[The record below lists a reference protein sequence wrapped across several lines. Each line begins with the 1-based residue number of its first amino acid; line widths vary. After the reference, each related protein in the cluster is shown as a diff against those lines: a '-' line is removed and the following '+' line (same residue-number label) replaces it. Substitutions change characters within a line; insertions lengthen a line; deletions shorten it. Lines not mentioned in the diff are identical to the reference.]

1 MLTMTPEGLKLY
13 VHAINMMDP
22 NHALVTEERAARG
35 AYVRSPAL
43 SWFEENAHEYT
54 ATLRQLLRQ
63 RQGDSNPGQRIDE
76 RDSRRVKAHAPRL
89 SPLGDASGLPVVA
102 QHLHHLVAMRPVPA

>member
-1 MLTMTPEGLKLY
+1 MITMTPEVLKTY
-13 VHAINMMDP
+13 THAINMMDP

-54 ATLRQLLRQ
+54 ATQLAGMLGMLPASVR
-63 RQGDSNPGQRIDE
+63 E
-76 RDSRRVKAHAPRL
+76 KASRLGIKLVKSTVNNYTNRYQL
-89 SPLGDASGLPVVA
+89 
-102 QHLHHLVAMRPVPA
+102 